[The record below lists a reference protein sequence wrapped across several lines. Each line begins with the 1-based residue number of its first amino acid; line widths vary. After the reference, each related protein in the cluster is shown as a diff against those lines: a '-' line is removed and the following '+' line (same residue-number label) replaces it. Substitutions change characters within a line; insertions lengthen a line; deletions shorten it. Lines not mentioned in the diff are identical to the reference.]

1 MASKGEAPNRRSA
14 RGPAPQKGA
23 EPHRLDEIDR
33 RILGAL
39 RADGRLTIA
48 ALAERVGLSQSPCW
62 TRLRRLEEAGLIRD
76 YVAVLDH
83 RALGIPDVVFIEVT
97 LDKHDDSVLEAFGSE
112 ILRIPEVL
120 EVHLVTGE
128 YDYMI
133 KVAVSGT
140 AHYERFLRE
149 KLYRIRGIRQSRSVF
164 ALRTLKQEV
173 SVDPVAI
180 ARQAP

>member
-1 MASKGEAPNRRSA
+1 MASKAEAPNRRSVRASAPA
-14 RGPAPQKGA
+14 RST
-23 EPHRLDEIDR
+23 EPHRLDDIDR

-83 RALGIPDVVFIEVT
+83 RALGIPDVVFVEVT

-120 EVHLVTGE
+120 EAHLVTGE

-149 KLYRIRGIRQSRSVF
+149 KLYRLRGIRQSRSVF

>member
-1 MASKGEAPNRRSA
+1 MALRGKSPNRRSA
-14 RGPAPQKGA
+14 QAQAPQKGA
-23 EPHRLDEIDR
+23 EPHRLDDLDR
-33 RILGAL
+33 KILGAL

-48 ALAERVGLSQSPCW
+48 GLAERVGLSQSPCW

-97 LDKHDDSVLEAFGSE
+97 LDKHDDSVLEAFGTE
-112 ILRIPEVL
+112 TLRIPEVL

-180 ARQAP
+180 GRQAP

>member
-1 MASKGEAPNRRSA
+1 
-14 RGPAPQKGA
+14 
-23 EPHRLDEIDR
+23 
-33 RILGAL
+33 
-39 RADGRLTIA
+39 
-48 ALAERVGLSQSPCW
+48 LAERVGLSQSPCW

-83 RALGIPDVVFIEVT
+83 RALGLPDVVFVEVT
-97 LDKHDDSVLEAFGSE
+97 LDKHDDSVLEAFDTE

-120 EVHLVTGE
+120 EAHLVSGE

-173 SVDPVAI
+173 SVDPVAV
-180 ARQAP
+180 ARQP

>member
-1 MASKGEAPNRRSA
+1 MASKGETPNRRSA
-14 RGPAPQKGA
+14 RAPDPPRGA
-23 EPHRLDEIDR
+23 EPYRLDEIDR
-33 RILGAL
+33 KILGAL

-48 ALAERVGLSQSPCW
+48 GLAERVGLSQSPCW

-83 RALGIPDVVFIEVT
+83 GALGLPDVVFVEVT
-97 LDKHDDSVLEAFGSE
+97 LDKHDDSVLEAFGTE

-120 EVHLVTGE
+120 EAHLVSGE
-128 YDYMI
+128 YDYII

-180 ARQAP
+180 GRTVP

>member
-1 MASKGEAPNRRSA
+1 MASKGETPNRRSA
-14 RGPAPQKGA
+14 RAQAPQKGA
-23 EPHRLDEIDR
+23 EPQRLDDLDR
-33 RILGAL
+33 KILGAL

-97 LDKHDDSVLEAFGSE
+97 LDKHDDSVLEAFGTE

-173 SVDPVAI
+173 SVDPLAI
-180 ARQAP
+180 GRQAP

>member
-1 MASKGEAPNRRSA
+1 MALKGETPNRRSA
-14 RGPAPQKGA
+14 RAQAPQKGA
-23 EPHRLDEIDR
+23 EPHRLDDLDR
-33 RILGAL
+33 KILGAL

-97 LDKHDDSVLEAFGSE
+97 LDKHDDAVLEAFGTE

-180 ARQAP
+180 GRQAP